1 MSMPTSVTVELL
13 ADRPEL
19 MEPVA
24 MMRWREWGHAPAP
37 EDPDFWRR
45 TTMAEARR
53 DALPVTYV
61 AVDSTGKALGAVGLD
76 VYDIEERQETS
87 PWIAGMIVHP
97 ELRGVGVGRAL
108 MDHLERCA
116 VAHGFVEAW
125 VATERARGFYERC
138 GWRWLEMF
146 VNADGEETDVLH
158 KGFNGTGAGTKDA

>member
-1 MSMPTSVTVELL
+1 MSAPTSVTIELL

-19 MEPVA
+19 IEPVA

-45 TTMAEARR
+45 TTRAEAGR

-61 AVDSTGKALGAVGLD
+61 AVDTSGQALGAIGLD
-76 VYDIEERQETS
+76 CYDIEERQETS
-87 PWIAGMIVHP
+87 PWIAGMIVDP
-97 ELRGVGVGRAL
+97 ELRGVGVGTAL
-108 MDHLERCA
+108 MNRLERWA
-116 VAHGFVEAW
+116 VAHGFDEAW

-138 GWRWLEMF
+138 GWQWLEMF

-158 KGFNGTGAGTKDA
+158 KGFSGTGAGTKDA

>member
-1 MSMPTSVTVELL
+1 VTAPASVTVELL

-19 MEPVA
+19 IDPVA
-24 MMRWREWGHAPAP
+24 MMRWREWGHPPAP

-45 TTMAEARR
+45 TTRAEAGT
-53 DALPVTYV
+53 DALPVTCV
-61 AVDSTGKALGAVGLD
+61 AVDASGRALGAVGLD

-97 ELRGVGVGRAL
+97 ELRGLGVGKAL
-108 MDHLERCA
+108 MDRLERWA
-116 VAHGFVEAW
+116 VAHGFDEAW

-146 VNADGEETDVLH
+146 VNADGEDTDVLH
-158 KGFNGTGAGTKDA
+158 KDFNGTGGRTPG